1 MANSSATG
9 FMDTLSGILTSLQ
22 QGVVAIN
29 GLFQTINKVASTTSS
44 GAVTIR
50 LIQVSS

>member
-1 MANSSATG
+1 MADTNTG
-9 FMDTLSGILTSLQ
+9 VSLTDILTSLQ

-29 GLFQTINKVASTTSS
+29 NLTQSIKAVSTASS
-44 GAVTIR
+44 GVFTIR